1 MEFEKI
7 ADILKA
13 LADPTRLKI
22 LSLLRIRDCCVCELV
37 PIFNI
42 SQPAI
47 SKHVSRLKTAELVR
61 ETRKGQWVFY
71 SINEKRL
78 EEIGYALSHL
88 PDLSEESREIGATR
102 TDSYMRVKGYAASE
116 QTREKA
122 AFVSGP
128 LFDVMDFCCDGV
140 GDWPGLRIS

>member
-1 MEFEKI
+1 MMTTEFEKI
-7 ADILKA
+7 ADMLKA

-88 PDLSEESREIGATR
+88 PDLSEELH
-102 TDSYMRVKGYAASE
+102 KLE
-116 QTREKA
+116 QQ
-122 AFVSGP
+122 
-128 LFDVMDFCCDGV
+128 
-140 GDWPGLRIS
+140 GLTVTCE